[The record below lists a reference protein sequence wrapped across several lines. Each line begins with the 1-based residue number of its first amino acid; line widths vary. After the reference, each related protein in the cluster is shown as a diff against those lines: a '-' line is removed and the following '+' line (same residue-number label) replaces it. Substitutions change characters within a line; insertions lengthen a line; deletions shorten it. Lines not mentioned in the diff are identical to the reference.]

1 MIKINSKGQEEAP
14 FELLVAIVLMGF
26 VIFAGIMAMQKLNQD
41 VCYSKVN
48 ASLEEMK
55 QSIEVVAKSGGI
67 AQKRVD
73 FNLPQCYNL
82 RSPILQIWVQQKS
95 GADGKRVCTQLC
107 SGVREQCWLLI
118 FGDEVNPMV
127 KCLEIPYSTVFGS
140 TQDYCIASSE
150 NGEIIEL
157 DTPPA
162 NSQGQYGVIPAG
174 TYNVFASEQ
183 ATFPIV
189 CAEKLRT

>member
-1 MIKINSKGQEEAP
+1 
-14 FELLVAIVLMGF
+14 MGF
-26 VIFAGIMAMQKLNQD
+26 VIFAGLMAMQKLNQD

-55 QSIEVVAKSGGI
+55 QAIEVVAKSGGI

-95 GADGKRVCTQLC
+95 GDEGKRVCTQLC
-107 SGVREQCWLLI
+107 SGVREQCWLLV

-127 KCLEIPYSTVFGS
+127 KCLEIPYSTVFGGS
-140 TQDYCIASSE
+140 SDYCEALS
-150 NGEIIEL
+150 GGDLIEL
-157 DTPPA
+157 DNPDP
-162 NSQGQYGVIPAG
+162 NSAGRFGVIPQG
-174 TYNVFASEQ
+174 TYNLFASEAQ
-183 ATFPIV
+183 TFPIV
-189 CAEKLRT
+189 CAEKLKT